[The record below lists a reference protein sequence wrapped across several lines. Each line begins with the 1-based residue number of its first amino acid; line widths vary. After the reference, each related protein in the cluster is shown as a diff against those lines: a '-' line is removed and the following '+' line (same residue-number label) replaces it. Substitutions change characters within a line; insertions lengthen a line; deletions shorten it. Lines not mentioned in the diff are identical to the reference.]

1 MQNPYELGVFFM
13 TYEKIAMVILFL
25 GALMA
30 VQIYLYVR
38 YRSNPKTNKTISSL
52 KVVSRLNLSKTSQL
66 NIVNAGE
73 ESFLIV
79 CCKNSSAAI
88 VPLSSNRV
96 ANDIEAHSDEP
107 V

>member
-1 MQNPYELGVFFM
+1 M

-52 KVVSRLNLSKTSQL
+52 KVVSRINLSKTSQL

-79 CCKNSSAAI
+79 CSKNSSAAI

>member
-1 MQNPYELGVFFM
+1 M
-13 TYEKIAMVILFL
+13 TYEKIAMVIIFL
-25 GALMA
+25 GALLA
-30 VQIYLYVR
+30 VQIYLYAR
-38 YRSNPKTNKTISSL
+38 YRSNPNVYKSISGL

-66 NIVNAGE
+66 NIVSAGD

-88 VPLSSNRV
+88 VPLNSKKITDNLEGLG
-96 ANDIEAHSDEP
+96 DAH